1 MNILLF
7 KKMGNCGSLVDK
19 GKKSLKGILSD
30 EKQYGEYSD
39 SAFDKVDTNKNG
51 YIEKDELNGL
61 IQELI
66 TKLKKD
72 TRIPEDKVQSALE
85 LMDTDGD
92 GRISKEEFRK
102 TSRTKLLAAIS

>member
-1 MNILLF
+1 
-7 KKMGNCGSLVDK
+7 MGNCGSLVDK
-19 GKKSLKGILSD
+19 GKTSLKGILSD

-39 SAFDKVDTNKNG
+39 SAFDTVDTNKNG

-66 TKLKKD
+66 VKLKKD
-72 TRIPEDKVQSALE
+72 TRVPEDKVQSALE

-92 GRISKEEFRK
+92 GRISKEEFKK
-102 TSRTKLLAAIS
+102 TSRAKLLAVIS